1 MLYASKL
8 VLKSQSDLTRS
19 FPVDDDGGTL
29 EPQKCPFLRTLYNHI
44 LNIIQ
49 AKLLLYLAQ
58 HPEELWLRRNFW
70 VKIIL
75 YFELMTCLLFTQ
87 FFQFFINCFENHKLQ
102 QKGIVI

>member
-1 MLYASKL
+1 MHL
-8 VLKSQSDLTRS
+8 LKKNVGLQQIFFFLENLT
-19 FPVDDDGGTL
+19 TL
-29 EPQKCPFLRTLYNHI
+29 KPNYICYNHI

-49 AKLLLYLAQ
+49 AKLQLYLAQ
-58 HPEELWLRRNFW
+58 HQEELWLRRNFW

-102 QKGIVI
+102 QQGIVI